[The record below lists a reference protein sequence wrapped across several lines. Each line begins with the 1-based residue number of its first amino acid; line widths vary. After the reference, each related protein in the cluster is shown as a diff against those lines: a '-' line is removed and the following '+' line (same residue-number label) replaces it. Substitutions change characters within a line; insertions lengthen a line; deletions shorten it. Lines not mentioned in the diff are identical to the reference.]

1 MVGDHFARMNAVL
14 WQCYSLFILVLFPE
28 KEAKSQGEKD
38 QYQTED
44 EVGVHNIFLLINYLP
59 KQRCRSGFQP
69 RRMWIISHYGGGCKL
84 LLQGSCLEIYSL
96 IYKQWPLPSGEPAGA
111 EPPDRH

>member
-44 EVGVHNIFLLINYLP
+44 EVGVHTIIPPYKLP
-59 KQRCRSGFQP
+59 ARAALGILS
-69 RRMWIISHYGGGCKL
+69 
-84 LLQGSCLEIYSL
+84 
-96 IYKQWPLPSGEPAGA
+96 
-111 EPPDRH
+111 